1 MEQHENIN
9 ASKKVLFNG
18 HITLNSINEFSTAC
32 SEAGFENND
41 IIKLFAA
48 LRLKYPK
55 KYEIP
60 YELGHIYAAEGDLY
74 QAALCFAQS
83 LDLSSE
89 SCDENDM
96 LFYLF
101 SQISNAEE
109 KFELMYR
116 IAIADSISIQLRYR
130 IFYEIIYSNFVG
142 IGVNNAS
149 YNINELFSKI
159 IHLITEKNIQYNK
172 HNSNDGSKNVILMPS
187 QFLGPLHGPTQT
199 TLVIANSL
207 VEMGYEPIIIA
218 SNPIQ
223 FDKKYTTPSC
233 LLHPNIV
240 SSYNRN
246 ATFHIDESGI
256 KCEQGVHQF
265 STIVNRGNEYPFVH
279 LNGSFDEK
287 IAFLP
292 NLLED
297 FIKKN
302 TPIIA
307 IGSPHLHAEIMAMYI
322 NVYLLPCSFSL
333 PMTENC
339 HSILCRNI
347 KDSESKKAKE
357 YKYELIESRFPYGI
371 RFNALNDGA
380 SNLDT
385 TKASQISFS
394 LVGGRLELEI
404 EDIMMV
410 RLSEIQ
416 KVYPD
421 AIFKFIGVDGND
433 KFKNRL
439 SNYIS
444 LTNCV
449 FTGFVK
455 DIKLELIK
463 THFYLN
469 PKRNGGG
476 TSVLE
481 ALSLSIPTI
490 CFKSGDGYH
499 TAGDFFSFDDNLEAL
514 TFISKYLNDSE
525 FKKNVTAEC
534 IHSYI
539 LNTDVKKVIND
550 LTRGRLS

>member
-1 MEQHENIN
+1 MKQHENIST
-9 ASKKVLFNG
+9 AKKMLLNG
-18 HITLNSINEFSTAC
+18 HITLNSVNEFSVAC
-32 SEAGFENND
+32 SEAGFKND
-41 IIKLFAA
+41 YIIKFLST
-48 LRLKYPK
+48 LRLKHPR

-60 YELGHIYAAEGDLY
+60 YELGHIYAAKGDLY
-74 QAALCFAQS
+74 QAALFFAQS
-83 LDLSSE
+83 LDLSVE

-101 SQISNAEE
+101 SQISNVEE

-142 IGVNNAS
+142 VGVENANC
-149 YNINELFSKI
+149 NINKLFSKI
-159 IHLITEKNIQYNK
+159 ICLITENNVQYNEQ
-172 HNSNDGSKNVILMPS
+172 NSNDGSKNVILMPS
-187 QFLGPLHGPTQT
+187 QFLSPLHGPTQT

-233 LLHPNIV
+233 LFHPSIV
-240 SSYNRN
+240 SSYNKN
-246 ATFHIDESGI
+246 ATFYIDESGI
-256 KCEQGVHQF
+256 KSGQGVHQF

-322 NVYLLPCSFSL
+322 NVYLLPCNFSL

-347 KDSESKKAKE
+347 KDSELKQVEE
-357 YKYELIESRFPYGI
+357 YKYELIESRFPYGL
-371 RFNALNDGA
+371 RFNALNDDA

-385 TKASQISFS
+385 TKTPQISFS
-394 LVGGRLELEI
+394 LVGGRLELEV

-433 KFKNRL
+433 KFKDRL
-439 SNYIS
+439 SKYIS
-444 LTNCV
+444 LNNCF

-455 DIKLELIK
+455 DIKLEIIK

-499 TAGDFFSFDDNLEAL
+499 TAGDFFSFDDNLEIL
-514 TFISKYLNDSE
+514 KFISKYLNDSE

-534 IHSYI
+534 LHSYI

>member
-1 MEQHENIN
+1 MKQHENIST
-9 ASKKVLFNG
+9 AKKMLLNG
-18 HITLNSINEFSTAC
+18 HITLNSVNEFSVAC
-32 SEAGFENND
+32 SEAGFKND
-41 IIKLFAA
+41 YIIKFLST
-48 LRLKYPK
+48 LRLKHPRK
-55 KYEIP
+55 HEIP
-60 YELGHIYAAEGDLY
+60 YELGHIYAAKGDLY
-74 QAALCFAQS
+74 QAALFFAQS
-83 LDLSSE
+83 LDLSVE

-101 SQISNAEE
+101 SQISNVEE

-142 IGVNNAS
+142 VGVKNANC
-149 YNINELFSKI
+149 NINKLFSKI
-159 IHLITEKNIQYNK
+159 ICLITENNVQYNEQ
-172 HNSNDGSKNVILMPS
+172 NSNDGSKNVILMPS
-187 QFLGPLHGPTQT
+187 QFLSPLHGPTQT

-233 LLHPNIV
+233 LFHPSIV
-240 SSYNRN
+240 SSYNKN
-246 ATFHIDESGI
+246 ATFYIDESGI
-256 KCEQGVHQF
+256 KSGQGVHQF

-322 NVYLLPCSFSL
+322 NVYLLPCNFSL

-347 KDSESKKAKE
+347 KDSELKQVEE
-357 YKYELIESRFPYGI
+357 YKYELIESRFPYGL
-371 RFNALNDGA
+371 RFNALNDDT

-385 TKASQISFS
+385 TKTPQISFS
-394 LVGGRLELEI
+394 LVGGRLELEV

-433 KFKNRL
+433 EFKDRL
-439 SNYIS
+439 SKYIS
-444 LTNCV
+444 LNNCF

-455 DIKLELIK
+455 DIKLEIIK

-499 TAGDFFSFDDNLEAL
+499 TAGDFFSFDDNLEIL
-514 TFISKYLNDSE
+514 KFISKYLNDSE

-534 IHSYI
+534 LHSYI